1 MRDGGGVCDVHRVVV
16 EVGECGGF
24 LTKNKQKRGG
34 VSCVMCVYMTGR
46 TGSGTERHVDVNES
60 VWIRTLGGQQE
71 QGEEVLDPTMIAG
84 SAMFDK
90 FIEAWNEYLRIDM
103 TSGNVT
109 R

>member
-46 TGSGTERHVDVNES
+46 TDSGTERHVDVNES
-60 VWIRTLGGQQE
+60 VWIRALEGGTCGEFMGAGYEFVHTFNRLGS
-71 QGEEVLDPTMIAG
+71 VKAT
-84 SAMFDK
+84 
-90 FIEAWNEYLRIDM
+90 
-103 TSGNVT
+103 T
-109 R
+109 RDYV